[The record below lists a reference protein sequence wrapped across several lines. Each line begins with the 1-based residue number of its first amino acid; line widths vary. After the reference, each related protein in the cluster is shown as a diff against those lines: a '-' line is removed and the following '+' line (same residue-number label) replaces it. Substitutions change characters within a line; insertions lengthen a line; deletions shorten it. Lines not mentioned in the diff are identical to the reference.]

1 LFCAVSTTPAASA
14 ARLYRAAL
22 MARSYTHVSFL
33 SDLGRGDDHV
43 GVVHAVL
50 ADLAPHAT
58 VIDLTHEIAP
68 YDTRAGS
75 LALARA
81 IAYLPD
87 GIVIAAVDAAG
98 SRPAVAVEVAG
109 GKGVFLAPDN
119 GIMAAA
125 VALAGG
131 AERAVLLLPDGPTAF
146 ASPGSTLIVR
156 DIFAPAAAHLC
167 NGGAFSDLGPEVS
180 IEALLP
186 GVVPIA
192 REEDGA
198 VAAEVVWVDR
208 FGNAQLNIGPDDL
221 AGWPDAV
228 RLRFNDDVR
237 HAKVTV
243 GFADL
248 PAGVS
253 LTLDGHGMYA
263 IVLARHSAAAELG
276 IGVGTAV
283 RLEPATGDGADSA
296 GVSAPVSLRAR
307 PDR

>member
-1 LFCAVSTTPAASA
+1 
-14 ARLYRAAL
+14 
-22 MARSYTHVSFL
+22 MARSYAHVSFL

-50 ADLAPHAT
+50 ADLAPHVT
-58 VIDLTHEIAP
+58 VIDLTHDISP

-75 LALARA
+75 LALARS

-87 GIVIAAVDAAG
+87 GIVIASVDAAG

-119 GIMAAA
+119 GVMAAA
-125 VALAGG
+125 VAVAGG
-131 AERAVLLLPDGPTAF
+131 ADRAVLLLPDGPTAF
-146 ASPGSTLIVR
+146 ASPGSTLLVR
-156 DIFAPAAAHLC
+156 DVFAPAAAHLC
-167 NGGAFSDLGPEVS
+167 NGGEFSDLGPEIS
-180 IEALLP
+180 IDALLP

-192 REEDGA
+192 REEEDA
-198 VAAEVVWVDR
+198 VVAEVVWVDR

-237 HAKVTV
+237 HAKVAV

-248 PAGVS
+248 PAGIS
-253 LTLDGHGMYA
+253 LTLDGHGMYTIA
-263 IVLARHSAAAELG
+263 LSRHSAAAELG

-283 RLEPATGDGADSA
+283 RLEPASGETTDSP
-296 GVSAPVSLRAR
+296 GVSSPVSLRPR
-307 PDR
+307 PAQ

>member
-1 LFCAVSTTPAASA
+1 MT
-14 ARLYRAAL
+14 
-22 MARSYTHVSFL
+22 RSYSHVCFL

-50 ADLAPHAT
+50 ADLAPQVT
-58 VIDLTHEIAP
+58 MIDLTHDISP
-68 YDTRAGS
+68 FDTRAGS

-87 GIVIAAVDAAG
+87 SIVIAAVDAGG

-119 GIMAAA
+119 GVMAAA

-131 AERAVLLLPDGPTAF
+131 ADRAVLLLPDGPTAL
-146 ASPGSTLIVR
+146 ASPGSTLVVR
-156 DIFAPAAAHLC
+156 DVFAPAAAHLC
-167 NGGAFSDLGPEVS
+167 NGGAFSDLGPEIS
-180 IEALLP
+180 IDVLLP
-186 GVVPIA
+186 GVVPVA
-192 REEDGA
+192 REEEGA
-198 VAAEVVWVDR
+198 VLAEVVWVDR

-221 AGWPDAV
+221 AGWPNAV

-237 HAKVTV
+237 HANVGV

-248 PAGVS
+248 PSGIS
-253 LTLDGHGMYA
+253 LTLDSHGMYA
-263 IVLARHSAAAELG
+263 VALARHSAAAELG

-283 RLEPATGDGADSA
+283 RLEPASAEGADSA

-307 PDR
+307 PPQ